1 MAMMERNVFLE
12 IIEGKIPATIV
23 YQDEHCLAFRDLQPQ
38 APIHVLVVPR
48 KVIRTHADIAPE
60 DVTLVGR
67 LHWAAVQIARQEGLD
82 SYRLVLNC
90 EEAAGQS
97 VPHLHLHLL
106 GGRQFSWPPG

>member
-12 IIEGKIPATIV
+12 IVEGKLPATIV

-38 APIHVLVVPR
+38 APTHILIVPR
-48 KVIRTHADIAPE
+48 KVIRTHADITAD
-60 DVTLVGR
+60 DVPLVGR
-67 LHWAAVQIARQEGLD
+67 LHWAAAQVARQEGLT

-90 EEAAGQS
+90 EEEAGQS

-106 GGRQFSWPPG
+106 GGRPFSWPPG